1 VSRTITQRDWRKG
14 LIAVTPDQDQPKN
27 SIARI
32 SNLLYT
38 RRGGLRTCDGSLI
51 ISLRNGTLQTTD
63 GPWTEIFLFQP
74 VNVSRYYI
82 GIKKDLSTQ
91 LAAPTGLAVV
101 DGGAGGTLAAATY
114 RYEVTALDGAGGE
127 TTASAEV
134 AFVNPGAHK
143 ANVSWNVV
151 TNATGYNVYRTAAGG
166 GVGTEVFITTVST
179 NAFVDDNSITP
190 GTATPPTINSTQQVL
205 FYRIPATSY
214 TGANI
219 LATFPADLINPIDGT
234 PGGQGGGGG
243 GGGGSSGGPP
253 TPQGGIVGNTSPLP
267 QIVQFANK
275 AFLAL
280 GNGFPAQIFTDPS
293 TVTAISNTFTS
304 VYPDW
309 QTATIY
315 AIGDIIKPSVNNA
328 GGFIFKATQG
338 GTSGGAAP
346 TFPQTQN
353 QQVADNKIIWQ
364 NIGLGSTVPAPR
376 GAAHVVVY
384 AGSLWVLNTNPTT
397 TSDNLDGPSALRMSD
412 LNNPTSWNPLNTA
425 FLDRDDGDQGTGL
438 AAMTIAESGIPPT
451 GSLIAFKNFKTFQI
465 NGVFG
470 SSNFSIQRAQTDMGC
485 IAPRSIEFCPG
496 FGIIRLSH
504 LGFSL
509 FDTTRDKVLSD
520 DIRPFLFSDSLLPD
534 INSMDWNFAYFS
546 KAAQTADPPM
556 YVAAIPI
563 ALLNLPSTGGATGF
577 SLALVVDVASDWIQG
592 NYFWRVYQAV
602 GPSSFRAVSNEVQF
616 NVFIAQ
622 RDVQFTPPSTVPAG
636 VTGYRVFCGT
646 SSGNYTRFQDC
657 SATSPT
663 TFIGFADMP
672 NSGSPQ
678 VGTGG
683 LTRLCCYDL
692 VLKAWAIIDLP
703 FSISVL
709 RQVRAPGTE
718 PITIIGGF
726 NDGSVRRIQANDAT
740 WDGTPI
746 NWSFRPAEI
755 LGSGGTS
762 RVFYERVAIRGLGDP
777 STIQLVPTYN
787 GTDDVSQAPM
797 NYTFGSNQFQSMLD
811 LLTTAMN
818 AHVTVNGSGR
828 VEIDALDYEV
838 EQLPAGAPP
847 VFA

>member
-1 VSRTITQRDWRKG
+1 
-14 LIAVTPDQDQPKN
+14 
-27 SIARI
+27 
-32 SNLLYT
+32 
-38 RRGGLRTCDGSLI
+38 
-51 ISLRNGTLQTTD
+51 
-63 GPWTEIFLFQP
+63 
-74 VNVSRYYI
+74 
-82 GIKKDLSTQ
+82 
-91 LAAPTGLAVV
+91 
-101 DGGAGGTLAAATY
+101 
-114 RYEVTALDGAGGE
+114 
-127 TTASAEV
+127 
-134 AFVNPGAHK
+134 
-143 ANVSWNVV
+143 
-151 TNATGYNVYRTAAGG
+151 
-166 GVGTEVFITTVST
+166 
-179 NAFVDDNSITP
+179 
-190 GTATPPTINSTQQVL
+190 
-205 FYRIPATSY
+205 
-214 TGANI
+214 
-219 LATFPADLINPIDGT
+219 
-234 PGGQGGGGG
+234 
-243 GGGGSSGGPP
+243 
-253 TPQGGIVGNTSPLP
+253 
-267 QIVQFANK
+267 
-275 AFLAL
+275 
-280 GNGFPAQIFTDPS
+280 
-293 TVTAISNTFTS
+293 
-304 VYPDW
+304 
-309 QTATIY
+309 
-315 AIGDIIKPSVNNA
+315 
-328 GGFIFKATQG
+328 
-338 GTSGGAAP
+338 
-346 TFPQTQN
+346 
-353 QQVADNKIIWQ
+353 
-364 NIGLGSTVPAPR
+364 
-376 GAAHVVVY
+376 
-384 AGSLWVLNTNPTT
+384 
-397 TSDNLDGPSALRMSD
+397 MSD

-534 INSMDWNFAYFS
+534 IQPMDWNFAYFV

-556 YVAAIPI
+556 YVAAIPTQV
-563 ALLNLPSTGGATGF
+563 LNNSSVGLGVVAGGSVAFGTYFLRVSKFTSPSGVPIETAISTESTLIILPGARTIRATLISPDPLAVKYRIYIGIQSGQYTNYVEVLPSAFPVSLTNFTPGGDT
-577 SLALVVDVASDWIQG
+577 
-592 NYFWRVYQAV
+592 
-602 GPSSFRAVSNEVQF
+602 SSFPNLG
-616 NVFIAQ
+616 
-622 RDVQFTPPSTVPAG
+622 TLTVG
-636 VTGYRVFCGT
+636 
-646 SSGNYTRFQDC
+646 
-657 SATSPT
+657 
-663 TFIGFADMP
+663 I
-672 NSGSPQ
+672 
-678 VGTGG
+678 GG

-726 NDGSVRRIQANDAT
+726 NDGSVRRIQANDTT

-787 GTDDVSQAPM
+787 GTDDVSQSPV
-797 NYTFGSNQFQSMLD
+797 NYSFGSNQFQSMLD

-828 VEIDALDYEV
+828 VEIDALDYEL